1 MTTERPPEVEP
12 FLRGAP
18 FPAAGDVAYP
28 RADPKDTR
36 LPQDTWTMACVPAT
50 VRLEL
55 VAEGAEAVE
64 IGYRTA
70 TDQLGYRGEG
80 AGTTFALWQG
90 DDPVDERPAVLGEG
104 TVRLGLVGS
113 GEPAVVYLPEGM
125 RPTILSVTGVGCDVA
140 PAPAGPRWV
149 AYGDS
154 ILEGWV
160 ATGPARCWPAVTARS
175 LGLDVVNLGYAG
187 AARGEMASAEQVAAL
202 PADVISVSH
211 GTNCWTRTPHSAG
224 MMRETTAA
232 FLEVVRG
239 GHPTTPIVV
248 PSPVLR
254 PDAEA
259 TPNRLGATLVDLR
272 AAMEE
277 AVQARIDAGDRALT
291 LVPGGDVLTA
301 DHLPDG
307 IHPGDEG
314 HELLAEVFGGAVG
327 AALGRGTGR

>member
-1 MTTERPPEVEP
+1 MTAVEQ

-36 LPQDTWTMACVPAT
+36 LPQDTWSMACIPAT

-55 VAEGAEAVE
+55 VADGAEAVD
-64 IGYRTA
+64 ITYRTA

-90 DDPVDERPAVLGEG
+90 GDPVDERPAVLGDG

-125 RPTILSVTGVGCDVA
+125 RPTVLSVTGVGGDVS

-160 ATGPARCWPAVTARS
+160 ASGPARSWPAVAARS

-187 AARGEMASAEQVAAL
+187 AARGEIASAEQVAAL
-202 PADVISVSH
+202 PADVISITH
-211 GTNCWTRTPHSAG
+211 GTNCWTRTPHSVG

-232 FLEVVRG
+232 FLDVVRD
-239 GHPTTPIVV
+239 GHPTTPLVV
-248 PSPVLR
+248 ASPVLR
-254 PDAEA
+254 PDAES
-259 TPNRLGATLVDLR
+259 TPNRLAATLVDLR
-272 AAMEE
+272 GAMED
-277 AVQARIDAGDRALT
+277 VVRARIDGGDAALT
-291 LVPGGDVLTA
+291 LVPGGDLLTA
-301 DHLPDG
+301 EHLPDG

-314 HELLAEVFGGAVG
+314 HELLAEAFGGAV
-327 AALGRGTGR
+327 ADALGHRPG

>member
-1 MTTERPPEVEP
+1 
-12 FLRGAP
+12 
-18 FPAAGDVAYP
+18 
-28 RADPKDTR
+28 
-36 LPQDTWTMACVPAT
+36 MACIPAT

-55 VAEGAEAVE
+55 VGEGAEAVE
-64 IGYRTA
+64 IGYRTT
-70 TDQLGYRGEG
+70 TDELGYRGPG

-90 DDPVDERPAVLGEG
+90 DDPVDEQPAVLGEG
-104 TVRLGLVGS
+104 TVRLRLAS
-113 GEPAVVYLPEGM
+113 GTEPAVVYLPEGM
-125 RPTILSVTGVGCDVA
+125 RPTVQSVTGVGGSVA

-160 ATGPARCWPAVTARS
+160 ASGPARCWPAVTARS

-187 AARGEMASAEQVAAL
+187 AARGEIASAEQVAAL
-202 PADVISVSH
+202 PADVISISH
-211 GTNCWTRTPHSAG
+211 GTNCWTRTPHSVG

-232 FLEVVRG
+232 FLDVVRD

-248 PSPVLR
+248 ASPVLR
-254 PDAEA
+254 PDAES

-277 AVQARIDAGDRALT
+277 VVRARIDAGDGALT
-291 LVPGGDVLTA
+291 LAPGGDLLTA
-301 DHLPDG
+301 AHLPDG

-314 HELLAEVFGGAVG
+314 HELLAEAFGGAVG
-327 AALGRGTGR
+327 AALGASG

>member
-1 MTTERPPEVEP
+1 VSTPVEP

-18 FPAAGDVAYP
+18 FPSAGDVAYP
-28 RADPKDTR
+28 RADPKDNR
-36 LPQDTWTMACVPAT
+36 IPQDTWAMACIPAT

-55 VAEGAEAVE
+55 VGDAEAVE

-70 TDQLGYRGEG
+70 TEELGYRGEG
-80 AGTTFALWQG
+80 AGTTFAVWQG
-90 DDPVDERPAVLGEG
+90 NDPIDERRAVLGEG
-104 TVRLGLVGS
+104 TVRLGLVRS

-125 RPTILSVTGVGCDVA
+125 RPTILSVAGIGGDVS

-160 ATGPARCWPAVTARS
+160 ASGPGYSWPAVAARS

-202 PADVISVSH
+202 PADVISITH
-211 GTNCWTRTPHSAG
+211 GTNCWTRTPHSVG

-239 GHPTTPIVV
+239 AHPTTPIVV
-248 PSPVLR
+248 ASPVLR
-254 PDAEA
+254 PDAES

-272 AAMEE
+272 RAMEE
-277 AVQARIDAGDRALT
+277 AVQERIAAGDRQLT
-291 LVPGGDVLTA
+291 LVPGGDLLAAT
-301 DHLPDG
+301 HLPDG

-314 HELLAEVFGGAVG
+314 HELLAEAFGGAV
-327 AALGRGTGR
+327 ADALGHRGAGG